1 MSKLFRL
8 IILTLVY
15 FLIPQSTPIS
25 TIQEGLKRVLEIN
38 SEFKKKSADLSKEH
52 LNALEIEVEKYI
64 DFSGMAKR
72 SFGSVWKDMDESQQ
86 QEAQRLLKKLLTS
99 SYIDK
104 IAKINSESVRLLNE
118 SVTGDSAEVSSVVK
132 GEDNK
137 EISIKYRLRNID
149 KSWKVTDVIIEG
161 VSLTLNYRQE
171 FQNIARKSGVN
182 QVLNSLKQRVGE
194 S

>member
-86 QEAQRLLKKLLTS
+86 QEAQRLLRKLLTS

-104 IAKINSESVRLLNE
+104 IAKISSESVRLLNE

>member
-118 SVTGDSAEVSSVVK
+118 SVTGDSAEVSSLVK

>member
-132 GEDNK
+132 AEDNK